1 MLFLSL
7 IFCKQEDYCSSGAF
21 QVAPASYYLPTFL
34 KHPYHN
40 THHTLKYSKDM
51 KADWYWRLYIYLFS
65 LHCLQNY
72 LLRINLG
79 YPLLV
84 VMTSFHWTLNR
95 HNKCWKVYW
104 NTSKHD
110 LETKTFISFHVYWQM
125 LTKIKIKKP
134 YTVYFR
140 IIQYMK
146 IRAIIVSTSTP
157 GYYNKDVYFCFWCV
171 LDTTLCDKVCQR
183 LAAGLWFSPVSST
196 KKTDRH
202 DVSEILL
209 KVVLN
214 IINLPSI

>member
-1 MLFLSL
+1 MSVLWFTASDFPFAIFKPFL
-7 IFCKQEDYCSSGAF
+7 
-21 QVAPASYYLPTFL
+21 T
-34 KHPYHN
+34 HPYHN
-40 THHTLKYSKDM
+40 THHTLKYSKNM
-51 KADWYWRLYIYLFS
+51 KADWYWRLYISLFS

-72 LLRINLG
+72 LLRIHLG

-110 LETKTFISFHVYWQM
+110 LETNTFISFHVYWRM

-134 YTVYFR
+134 IRFTSELYN
-140 IIQYMK
+140 ILYMK

-171 LDTTLCDKVCQR
+171 
-183 LAAGLWFSPVSST
+183 
-196 KKTDRH
+196 H
-202 DVSEILL
+202 
-209 KVVLN
+209 VVLLEEAM
-214 IINLPSI
+214 NLLNQSELRKFIVI